1 MIAPSSGVPGDGT
14 DGLRAPHG
22 VDSGLHPQP
31 PATGHTSAPVDPDV
45 HLPAPLPPLVV
56 IAGATATG
64 KTRLSLRLAQEIG
77 GIEIVSADSRQ
88 VYRGMDIGTAKVTR
102 SERAL
107 VPHHG
112 LDLVDP
118 DQPFSVSLYQR
129 HALAALGGIAA
140 RGRVGFLVGGTGLYI
155 RAVARGMSLTEAPH
169 DPELRARLEADLA
182 TVGLAAL
189 AARLV
194 AQAPVVAGE
203 IDLANPRRVVRALER
218 VAITGDRPPPEP
230 VGYPAPVLWL
240 GLAVEHAVHRTWI
253 ANRAAG
259 QYAGGLLREAAALA
273 ARYDPA
279 LPALTAIG
287 YREAIEVVHGHRT
300 TAEALAE
307 TIVRTRAYARRQR
320 TWFRAEPGIRWMD
333 ATRDPY
339 PEALVAVRRFLD
351 TLSRV

>member
-1 MIAPSSGVPGDGT
+1 MIAPSSGVPGDGS
-14 DGLRAPHG
+14 DVLRAPHG
-22 VDSGLHPQP
+22 ADPARQLPP
-31 PATGHTSAPVDPDV
+31 PAAGHGTTPLDPAVDRSPR
-45 HLPAPLPPLVV
+45 LPPLVV

-64 KTRLSLRLAQEIG
+64 KTRLSLRLAQEVG
-77 GIEIVSADSRQ
+77 GVEIVSADSRQ

-102 SERAL
+102 SERAI

-129 HALAALGGIAA
+129 HALAALHGIAA

-155 RAVARGMSLTEAPH
+155 RAVARGVPLSEAPH
-169 DPELRARLEADLA
+169 DPELRARLEAELA
-182 TVGLAAL
+182 TRGLDALVARLAAE
-189 AARLV
+189 APIV
-194 AQAPVVAGE
+194 ASQV
-203 IDLANPRRVVRALER
+203 DLANPRRVVRALER
-218 VAITGDRPPPEP
+218 VTITGDRLPPEP
-230 VGYPAPVLWL
+230 VGYPGPVLWL

-259 QYAGGLLREAAALA
+259 QYAGGLLREAAVLA

-279 LPALTAIG
+279 LPALSAIG

-300 TAEALAE
+300 TEEALAE

-320 TWFRAEPGIRWMD
+320 TWFRAEPGIHWID

-339 PEALVAVRRFLD
+339 PEALVLVRRFLD
-351 TLSRV
+351 TLGRG